1 MTTTINDTVT
11 KQDLITG
18 LNVDLSNEYSAIIM
32 YTTFAATVNGLHY
45 QILKPFFEKEIPDEQ
60 NHAQYLAEKIVTLD
74 GSPTTIPEPF
84 QQSTDVRDML
94 QEAHR
99 AESDTIKR
107 YEERRDQAKELG
119 MTELAVTLEDM
130 ICDETTHMEQIERLL
145 KDPRLH

>member
-1 MTTTINDTVT
+1 MTTSTKDAVT
-11 KQDLITG
+11 KQDLIAG

-32 YTTFAATVNGLHY
+32 YTTFAASVTGLHY

-60 NHAQYLAEKIVTLD
+60 NHAQYLAEKIVTLE
-74 GSPTTIPEPF
+74 GNPTTIPEPF
-84 QQSTDVRDML
+84 QHSDDVREML

-107 YEERRDQAKELG
+107 YEERRDQANELG

-130 ICDETTHMEQIERLL
+130 IRDETIHMEEIERLL